1 MYVMVQK
8 DTSVDIDVPL
18 DEQMFRD
25 VKKKAEE
32 EGISVD
38 EWIIRAVVEK
48 MKRESERCG
57 RDKHAG
63 NLTDDTYPEYKA
75 KD

>member
-1 MYVMVQK
+1 
-8 DTSVDIDVPL
+8 
-18 DEQMFRD
+18 MFRD

>member
-1 MYVMVQK
+1 MVQK

-32 EGISVD
+32 EGISVN

-57 RDKHAG
+57 RDKRAG

>member
-1 MYVMVQK
+1 MVQK
-8 DTSVDIDVPL
+8 DTSVDIDIPL

-63 NLTDDTYPEYKA
+63 NLTDDT
-75 KD
+75 

>member
-1 MYVMVQK
+1 MAQK
-8 DTSVDIDVPL
+8 DTFVDIEVHC
-18 DEQMFRD
+18 DEQTKID
-25 VKKKAEE
+25 VERRAKE
-32 EGISVD
+32 EGISVN
-38 EWIIRAVVEK
+38 EWIIRAIIEK
-48 MKRESERCG
+48 IERETGKCL

>member
-1 MYVMVQK
+1 MCVMVQK
-8 DTSVDIDVPL
+8 DTLVDMNVPL

-38 EWIIRAVVEK
+38 EWIMRAVIEK
-48 MKRESERCG
+48 MKRDLGRHG
-57 RDKHAG
+57 RDIRAG
-63 NLTDDTYPEYKA
+63 SLTDDTYPESKA